1 MRSESP
7 RRPVLRWNRLQKAG
21 LLLVCIAVALV
32 SSWPWL
38 VEPDLQ
44 PGVPAP
50 FDSIAP
56 KAARVVDSEALEQR
70 RSSLMPNTFV
80 QVVDPQQSSLLKLR
94 LERHLAEL
102 ERVARSQNI
111 DRIGPVNLTT
121 KEQFWLE
128 KRSQKDRKSWDM
140 TIRRA
145 VDRMLSQGLVNTLAI
160 EQLRKASSLQLEAL
174 GPEDAPARTIGSKIA
189 TTTLQGA
196 SNLQTDPLRSQR
208 LIE

>member
-1 MRSESP
+1 
-7 RRPVLRWNRLQKAG
+7 
-21 LLLVCIAVALV
+21 
-32 SSWPWL
+32 
-38 VEPDLQ
+38 
-44 PGVPAP
+44 
-50 FDSIAP
+50 
-56 KAARVVDSEALEQR
+56 
-70 RSSLMPNTFV
+70 MPNTFV
-80 QVVDPQQSSLLKLR
+80 QVVDAQQSSLLKLR

-121 KEQFWLE
+121 DEQFWLE
-128 KRSQKDRKSWDM
+128 KRSQQDRKNWDM

-174 GPEDAPARTIGSKIA
+174 GPEDAPARTLGSKIA

-208 LIE
+208 LIEELITQQGIPTIEVKAGDLITRKGEPISSQAYDVLDFLD